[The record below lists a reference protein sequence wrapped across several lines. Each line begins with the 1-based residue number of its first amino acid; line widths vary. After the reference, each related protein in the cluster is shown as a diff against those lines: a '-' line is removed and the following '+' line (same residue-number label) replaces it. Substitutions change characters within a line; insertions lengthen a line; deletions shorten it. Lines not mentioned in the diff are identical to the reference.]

1 MNKNI
6 VLCGFMGSGKTVTGK
21 ALAKKLGMEFID
33 LDIFIEQSQN
43 MSVKDI
49 FASFGEPYFRTLENK
64 AATELGKSENK
75 VIACGGGTVLNP
87 ENVAALKV
95 NGEIFYLSVEA
106 QTVKNRLKNDLSRPL
121 LAKDKE
127 NAIDTLLKNRRPIYE
142 GAADRIIDSNGS
154 IDYAVE
160 QILKIIKE

>member
-6 VLCGFMGSGKTVTGK
+6 ILCGFMGSGKTVTGK
-21 ALAKKLGMEFID
+21 ALAKKLNMEFID

-43 MSVKDI
+43 MSLKDI
-49 FASFGEPYFRTLENK
+49 FAKFGEPHFRNLESQ
-64 AATELGKSENK
+64 AAAALGKSENK

-95 NGEIFYLSVEA
+95 NGEIFYLSVEP
-106 QTVKNRLKNDLSRPL
+106 QTVKQRLKNDTNRPL
-121 LAKDKE
+121 LADDKE
-127 NAIDTLLKNRRPIYE
+127 NAIDTLLKNRGPIYE
-142 GAADRIIDSNGS
+142 SAADRIIDSNGS

-160 QILKIIKE
+160 QILKFIK